1 MTPASQAATERQKC
15 HGVWARQPRSRES
28 VSASLTSTRS
38 PRQESSS
45 KQPAGPATAC
55 GVLLK
60 CSPRWTRSPSGPD
73 GGGAC
78 QKFIALRPDTIAR
91 TSTHDHPLHVES
103 RMIWL
108 HFSVSSDSGRVRG
121 PFDSIP

>member
-73 GGGAC
+73 GGGGAC
-78 QKFIALRPDTIAR
+78 QKFIALRP
-91 TSTHDHPLHVES
+91 V
-103 RMIWL
+103 
-108 HFSVSSDSGRVRG
+108 GG
-121 PFDSIP
+121 N